1 MISKQFSIATLNIIW
16 FYFKR
21 LHALGNVYKPYRI
34 KLYLIRMYILY
45 IYIYIYVC
53 VYLYVC
59 ICIYIHII
67 KHLRYENFHSVRICS
82 FGMVSGRSE
91 RRYLN
96 TLGSAACTAVLGASR
111 THEDCVIPSADS
123 MTSFPE
129 CTWPRGSPGS
139 PRSTRKTESYSP
151 WGGMTDMS
159 PHKTNLTEKYLHYRL
174 QNL

>member
-82 FGMVSGRSE
+82 FGLVSGRSE

-96 TLGSAACTAVLGASR
+96 TLGSAAYTAVWGAFR
-111 THEDCVIPSADS
+111 THEDYVI
-123 MTSFPE
+123 
-129 CTWPRGSPGS
+129 RH
-139 PRSTRKTESYSP
+139 
-151 WGGMTDMS
+151 MS
-159 PHKTNLTEKYLHYRL
+159 R
-174 QNL
+174 